1 MKLPNQGHTTK
12 HKFKFGRWA
21 ILYNFRISMSGAGW
35 HELPFLCI
43 RIVVP
48 RDRLF
53 GIPQENISTKKS
65 MTTYL
70 NVVLRAGHITSSKKL
85 VLALTR
91 WRPLQFRNAA
101 ARRLLVKTT
110 APDTRLTPNSS
121 IEDVQMFSNPA
132 RMFRFAKKGV
142 QVPGARYLVLG
153 IGCHVQGSRCQVPAT
168 RYSAPGI
175 RYQ

>member
-1 MKLPNQGHTTK
+1 M
-12 HKFKFGRWA
+12 
-21 ILYNFRISMSGAGW
+21 
-35 HELPFLCI
+35 
-43 RIVVP
+43 P

-121 IEDVQMFSNPA
+121 IEESKTCKCSATQHECSGLQ
-132 RMFRFAKKGV
+132 RKGFRYL
-142 QVPGARYLVLG
+142 VPGTWYLVLG
-153 IGCHVQGSRCQVPAT
+153 AMSKVVDARYLLQGIRRQASGI
-168 RYSAPGI
+168 SKLMPGI
-175 RYQ
+175 WYRVPNT